1 MHSSPATFSLYC
13 IFDNLVIKITITCGE
28 IKGDRETVYHPSRT
42 PKPRSGTPAHRETTR
57 AIGDFSLPP

>member
-1 MHSSPATFSLYC
+1 M
-13 IFDNLVIKITITCGE
+13 ITITCGE